1 MFEKILVAV
10 DTSPTS
16 EVVFEKALSLAKL
29 SNATLMIT
37 HILSPFEEGYPEIPV
52 YPGVDSYYPV
62 LYEEAAKVY
71 AKQVEQ
77 FAQKSFEFVKGLT
90 NQATAEGIP
99 TEYTQ
104 NSGEPGRMICQLANN
119 WGADVII
126 LGRRGRTGL
135 SELVLGSV
143 SNYVLHH
150 APCSVLTVQGKGGT
164 AAEEVEKV
172 EAIAR

>member
-1 MFEKILVAV
+1 MFERILVAV

-16 EVVFEKALSLAKL
+16 EVVFEKAVSLAKL
-29 SNATLMIT
+29 SNAMLMIA
-37 HILSPFEEGYPEIPV
+37 HVLSPFEEGYPEMPV
-52 YPGVDSYYPV
+52 YPGVDSYYPI

-71 AKQVEQ
+71 AKEVEQ

-90 NQATAEGIP
+90 DRATAEGIS

-104 NSGEPGRMICQLANN
+104 NSGEPGRLICQLAKN
-119 WGADVII
+119 WDADVII

-150 APCSVLTVQGKGGT
+150 APCCVLTVQGKGG
-164 AAEEVEKV
+164 AAAVEVER
-172 EAIAR
+172 EGAIAR